1 MFAKMIG
8 RLLGRPSLP
17 QDLSYEKARG
27 ALETRSLDLRR
38 ELSSRTDVE
47 PEILYYLAGDDNV
60 AVRRNVAA
68 NPTTPQHANRLL
80 ADDRDDEVRCE
91 LAAKIARIV
100 PDLDPNEADRVRDL
114 AIDVLEK
121 LAADHLPRVRQIV
134 AEEIKHS
141 NRVPREVVQ
150 RLARDVESIVA
161 APVLEY
167 SPLLSDQ
174 DLIEIV
180 ASGAASGALQAVAR
194 RRNVSAPVSD
204 AVVATLDIPAV
215 AALLVNP
222 SAQIREE
229 ALDRIIE
236 NAEGIEDWHRPLV
249 VRSDLSLRAVR
260 RIAGFVA
267 LALLEILE
275 QRTGLDTQTSAEIK
289 KRVRERIQA
298 EDLSEDSAQ
307 RTTQAKERVAQALR
321 AGHLDDEFVASAIE
335 ANDRT
340 GVVHALAELAKVA
353 PFAVERVLAAR
364 NGKGATA
371 LAWKAGLQMRTA
383 LKLQT
388 LMLKLPAHEIVP
400 ARNGVDFPLTPDEMN
415 WHLGY
420 FGIAD

>member
-38 ELSSRTDVE
+38 ELSARTDVE
-47 PEILYYLAGDDNV
+47 PEILYYLAGDDN
-60 AVRRNVAA
+60 AGVRRNVAA

-114 AIDVLEK
+114 AIEVLEK

-141 NRVPREVVQ
+141 NRVPRAVVQ

-275 QRTGLDTQTSAEIK
+275 QRTGLDARTSAEIK

-307 RTTQAKERVAQALR
+307 RTAQAKERVAQALR
-321 AGHLDDEFVASAIE
+321 AGHLDDEFVANAIE
-335 ANDRT
+335 ANDRA
-340 GVVHALAELAKVA
+340 GVVHALAELMKVA

-364 NGKGATA
+364 SGKGATA
-371 LAWKAGLQMRTA
+371 LVWKAGLQMRTA

>member
-275 QRTGLDTQTSAEIK
+275 QRTGLDIQTSAEIK

-364 NGKGATA
+364 SGKGATA

>member
-364 NGKGATA
+364 SGKGATA